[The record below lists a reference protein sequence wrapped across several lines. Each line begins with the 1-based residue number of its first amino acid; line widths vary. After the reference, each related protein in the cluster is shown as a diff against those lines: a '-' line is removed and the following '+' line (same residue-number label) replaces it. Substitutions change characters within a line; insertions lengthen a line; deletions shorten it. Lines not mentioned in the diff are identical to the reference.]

1 MTSNLRSTPIPRIA
15 KNHVFEEKIFYQ
27 VSCDRSVP
35 EGSSSNHVRVVPK
48 VEISAESIDPEEVD
62 AWRTGMGEVKPPT
75 SVVWVPPSFKPN
87 HVPGCPSMRC
97 PNGLAAIR
105 HSCKIPESV
114 EFRLPE
120 SGEVAL
126 SPPEGYFTCYE
137 AYLMQCHLWF
147 PILEII
153 VQLLNRFNL
162 SISQVNPCGLQ
173 HLVGILVLSYEL
185 GITLDADHLEAWVE
199 PRWSRSLIVQVMP
212 RTNMAIISGFVSK
225 YHFWKEHFFFVRVSD
240 ASVEASAIPIFRTR
254 LGTKGI
260 PNSECLLSLILT
272 ISDFYGL
279 LTVWEL
285 LRGRPCFWAEFSP
298 KRVCRAVGLYRSRF
312 QPDMPTEEGSESSMD
327 GFVPYVPRTKRDRSK
342 PSKDKHIMVD
352 EDVVDRQFSPD
363 NILKDYLVSQSGGSN
378 GDQFNLDG
386 LSEFDF
392 PPTAG
397 GSEEGSDFSKAA
409 RMVNGGLL
417 MINRALDTSRQEAQ
431 MARFRAEVA
440 DKEIARLKDDL
451 ESSRR
456 HGRESFAK
464 EVNHAYK
471 RGKREIVEVMK
482 SHRDKFSQ
490 SFEELKGC
498 YKAFTDYRDCRGT
511 VGGLCLTQHPDYS
524 FSTEYAKQTGL
535 MAEKDK
541 DPKISEVEDEIWKQ
555 WEPVPVSPDTVEAE
569 TGGLD
574 ETGEVDKPVAPL
586 DVKDYSIGGPMSE
599 NFDLGD

>member
-1 MTSNLRSTPIPRIA
+1 MSSKRKSSTKSRR
-15 KNHVFEEKIFYQ
+15 
-27 VSCDRSVP
+27 DRSVP
-35 EGSSSNHVRVVPK
+35 EGSSSHHVGVVPK

-62 AWRTGMGEVKPPT
+62 AWRTAMGEVKPPT

-87 HVPGCPSMRC
+87 HSG
-97 PNGLAAIR
+97 
-105 HSCKIPESV
+105 

-137 AYLMQCHLWF
+137 A
-147 PILEII
+147 
-153 VQLLNRFNL
+153 
-162 SISQVNPCGLQ
+162 QVNPCGLQ
-173 HLVGILVLSYEL
+173 HLVWILVLSYEL

-199 PRWSRSLIVQVMP
+199 PQWSRSLIVQVRP

-225 YHFWKEHFFFVRVSD
+225 YHFWKEHFFLVRVSD

-254 LGTKGI
+254 WGTKGI
-260 PNSECLLSLILT
+260 PNSEWIASCLGIIAWTSV
-272 ISDFYGL
+272 L
-279 LTVWEL
+279 LGGIFPEA
-285 LRGRPCFWAEFSP
+285 GSSCCWALPFPVSAGYADQ
-298 KRVCRAVGLYRSRF
+298 RRIR
-312 QPDMPTEEGSESSMD
+312 
-327 GFVPYVPRTKRDRSK
+327 
-342 PSKDKHIMVD
+342 
-352 EDVVDRQFSPD
+352 FSPD
-363 NILKDYLVSQSGGSN
+363 NILKDYLVSQ
-378 GDQFNLDG
+378 
-386 LSEFDF
+386 
-392 PPTAG
+392 AG

-431 MARFRAEVA
+431 MDRFRAEVA

-511 VGGLCLTQHPDYS
+511 VGGLYLTQHPDYS
-524 FSTEYAKQTGL
+524 FSSEYAKQTGL

-574 ETGEVDKPVAPL
+574 
-586 DVKDYSIGGPMSE
+586 
-599 NFDLGD
+599 

>member
-1 MTSNLRSTPIPRIA
+1 MSSKRKSSTKSRR
-15 KNHVFEEKIFYQ
+15 
-27 VSCDRSVP
+27 DRSVP
-35 EGSSSNHVRVVPK
+35 EGSSSHHVGVVPK

-62 AWRTGMGEVKPPT
+62 AWRTAMGEVKPPT
-75 SVVWVPPSFKPN
+75 SVVW
-87 HVPGCPSMRC
+87 
-97 PNGLAAIR
+97 
-105 HSCKIPESV
+105 
-114 EFRLPE
+114 
-120 SGEVAL
+120 
-126 SPPEGYFTCYE
+126 
-137 AYLMQCHLWF
+137 
-147 PILEII
+147 
-153 VQLLNRFNL
+153 
-162 SISQVNPCGLQ
+162 
-173 HLVGILVLSYEL
+173 
-185 GITLDADHLEAWVE
+185 
-199 PRWSRSLIVQVMP
+199 
-212 RTNMAIISGFVSK
+212 
-225 YHFWKEHFFFVRVSD
+225 
-240 ASVEASAIPIFRTR
+240 
-254 LGTKGI
+254 
-260 PNSECLLSLILT
+260 
-272 ISDFYGL
+272 GL
-279 LTVWEL
+279 LPVWEL

-298 KRVCRAVGLYRSRF
+298 KRVRRAVGLYHSRF
-312 QPDMPTEEGSESSMD
+312 QPDMPTKEGSESSMD
-327 GFVPYVPRTKRDRSK
+327 GFVPY
-342 PSKDKHIMVD
+342 
-352 EDVVDRQFSPD
+352 FSPD
-363 NILKDYLVSQSGGSN
+363 NILKDYLVSQAGGSN
-378 GDQFNLDG
+378 GEQFNLDG

-431 MARFRAEVA
+431 MDRFRAEVA

-511 VGGLCLTQHPDYS
+511 VGGLYLTQHPDYS
-524 FSTEYAKQTGL
+524 FSSEYAKQTGL

-574 ETGEVDKPVAPL
+574 
-586 DVKDYSIGGPMSE
+586 
-599 NFDLGD
+599 